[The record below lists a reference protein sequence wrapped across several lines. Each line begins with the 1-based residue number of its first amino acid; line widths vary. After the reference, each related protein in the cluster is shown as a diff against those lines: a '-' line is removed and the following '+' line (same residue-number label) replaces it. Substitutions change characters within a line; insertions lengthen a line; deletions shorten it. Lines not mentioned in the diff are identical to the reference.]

1 MHSLW
6 SMLLRICATVSSVYR
21 VNPEQTFKPVRI
33 QNVCLLMAPKTP
45 YGDIYPKSPNVLA
58 YSFEMN

>member
-1 MHSLW
+1 
-6 SMLLRICATVSSVYR
+6 VSSVYR

-33 QNVCLLMAPKTP
+33 QIMCLLMAPKTP
-45 YGDIYPKSPNVLA
+45 YRDTYSKSPNVLA